1 MSGAKKGKDLSQFN
15 YGAISSLVVNQGES
29 LECLHDGEQH

>member
-29 LECLHDGEQH
+29 LNVYSTGQR